1 MSGAPLGLRERKKQQ
16 TRDALHLAAVELVE
30 ERGLGAVTTEEIAE
44 RAEVSARTFFNY
56 FPTKEAAVVGL
67 DEHHASASAAALAA
81 RPLDESPA
89 DSVRAVLVE
98 RARQVTGDKAL
109 WVRRVA
115 LARRHPELTHAMT
128 AWSAGAER
136 ALADALAER
145 LGVDAAVDLRPALLV
160 AVTGTAIRTA
170 LINSRRKGSRPGPA
184 MEEGLSLL
192 DSLQDWASK
201 TATATGDQARSRGEG
216 R

>member
-1 MSGAPLGLRERKKQQ
+1 
-16 TRDALHLAAVELVE
+16 
-30 ERGLGAVTTEEIAE
+30 
-44 RAEVSARTFFNY
+44 
-56 FPTKEAAVVGL
+56 
-67 DEHHASASAAALAA
+67 
-81 RPLDESPA
+81 
-89 DSVRAVLVE
+89 VE

-192 DSLQDWASK
+192 DSLPDWASK
-201 TATATGDQARSRGEG
+201 TATATSDQERSRGEG
-216 R
+216 H